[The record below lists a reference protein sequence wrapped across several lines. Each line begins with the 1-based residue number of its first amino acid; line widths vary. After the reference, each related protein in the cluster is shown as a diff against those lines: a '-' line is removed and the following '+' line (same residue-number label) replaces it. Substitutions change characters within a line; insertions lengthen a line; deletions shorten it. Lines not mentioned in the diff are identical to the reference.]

1 MERVLFWPPFVRTVN
16 TVFTALIN
24 APVLGQFVRRG
35 LVKIRY
41 VGRRSGKTVELPVG
55 YRRSGD
61 TITIGVASPDA
72 KTWWRNF
79 LGDGGPITLLN
90 LDGPIAP
97 DTRSPTATLR
107 AVSRSPSRWTRLRF
121 ACGGREFP
129 RPAGSG

>member
-90 LDGPIAP
+90 LDGTDRTGHAVAHR
-97 DTRSPTATLR
+97 DAAGGVSVTVTLD
-107 AVSRSPSRWTRLRF
+107 
-121 ACGGREFP
+121 
-129 RPAGSG
+129 

>member
-1 MERVLFWPPFVRTVN
+1 MERVLLWPPVVRAVN
-16 TVFTALIN
+16 AVAVGLID
-24 APVLGQFVRRG
+24 APVLGPFVRRG

-79 LGDGGPITLLN
+79 LGDGGPITLLK
-90 LDGPIAP
+90 LDGA
-97 DTRSPTATLR
+97 DRTGH
-107 AVSRSPSRWTRLRF
+107 AVTHRDEQ
-121 ACGGREFP
+121 GGVSVTVQLDR
-129 RPAGSG
+129 